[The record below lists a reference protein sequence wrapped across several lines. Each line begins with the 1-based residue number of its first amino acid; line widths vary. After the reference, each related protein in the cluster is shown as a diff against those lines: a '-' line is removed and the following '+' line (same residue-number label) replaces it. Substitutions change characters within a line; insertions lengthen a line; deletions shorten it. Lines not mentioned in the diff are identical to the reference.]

1 MNPINQILEPFREID
16 IASTYQQNYLFI
28 DFVIYLLIFVGL
40 SKFVFGKRFSGNGG
54 KAISVGVGLIL
65 SLSMSVFSYT
75 TGFSIGSF
83 GPLAAIILVLLVGML
98 FFSFIRQMGG
108 SSVNSGIGA
117 FIVTYFMMRSVT
129 PELYE
134 WISKHAFAA
143 WIDAVLMLS
152 IPYLL
157 YLLIRR
163 FIPSLSSKNK
173 NSIMESF
180 KNPEIEKVKDN
191 ELTSLEN
198 KEELEKASDK
208 AEKKVDK
215 KEKLITKDL
224 KSIINL
230 LQQKSPSPEVT
241 SDIVKILT
249 DLQSQDNEQLRL
261 LNQLKLLN
269 KKLSNWHINGFK
281 QLSRIYNKLS
291 LKDKKNLK
299 EAIQREQSTIIEN
312 RQIEDLDKQ
321 INQYYEQFLKQI
333 NLGIN
338 QLGHKNKRGAL
349 YYLLQA
355 QQTKNNSQSLLK
367 RLKKMQKQLLQL
379 TRGELEAVKKL
390 AA

>member
-28 DFVIYLLIFVGL
+28 DFVIYMLIFVGL
-40 SKFVFGKRFSGNGG
+40 SKFVFSKRFSGNGG
-54 KAISVGVGLIL
+54 KAILVGVGLIL

-83 GPLAAIILVLLVGML
+83 GPIAAIILMLLVGML
-98 FFSFIRQMGG
+98 LFGFIRQIGG

-117 FIVTYFMMRSVT
+117 FIVTYFLMRSVT
-129 PELYE
+129 PEIYD
-134 WISKHAFAA
+134 WVAKRSFAA

-152 IPYLL
+152 IPYLV
-157 YLLIRR
+157 YLLIRK

-173 NSIMESF
+173 NNIMGSF
-180 KNPEIEKVKDN
+180 KNREIEKVKDN
-191 ELTSLEN
+191 KLTNLEN
-198 KEELEKASDK
+198 MEELEKASYK
-208 AEKKVDK
+208 TEKKVDK
-215 KEKLITKDL
+215 KEKLITKNL
-224 KSIINL
+224 KSIISL
-230 LQQKSPSPEVT
+230 LQKENPSPEVT
-241 SDIVKILT
+241 NNIVKILT
-249 DLQSQDNEQLRL
+249 DLQNQDNEQLRI

-291 LKDKKNLK
+291 FKDKKNLK
-299 EAIQREQSTIIEN
+299 EAIQREQTSIIEN
-312 RQIEDLDKQ
+312 RQIENIEKQ
-321 INQYYEQFLKQI
+321 INQYYGQYLKQI

-355 QQTKNNSQSLLK
+355 QQTEKNSHSLLK
-367 RLKKMQKQLLQL
+367 RLKRIQRQLLQL
-379 TRGELEAVKKL
+379 TKGEIEAVKKL